1 MIIRPVDRNDYEAWR
16 PLWDGYNAF
25 YGRAGE
31 TALPENIT
39 RQTWARFLDDREP
52 VDALVAE
59 LDGEIVGLAHTVIH
73 RSTTRLADVCY
84 LQDLFTA
91 PEARG
96 QGVART
102 LIATGKRTRPT
113 KRPAR
118 CTTRWPS
125 IRASSFTAAMC
136 RPDDPASHQ
145 PPTTPPHR
153 IPPSLQKQRPD
164 TCHCQIDPL

>member
-1 MIIRPVDRNDYEAWR
+1 MIIRPVDRNDYQAWR

-59 LDGEIVGLAHTVIH
+59 LDGKIVGLAHTVIH

-96 QGVART
+96 QGVARA
-102 LIATGKRTRPT
+102 LIDAAKQMAAAAGCNRLYWQTHQTNQTARALYDKVAEHQGFIVYGSDV
-113 KRPAR
+113 PA
-118 CTTRWPS
+118 
-125 IRASSFTAAMC
+125 
-136 RPDDPASHQ
+136 
-145 PPTTPPHR
+145 
-153 IPPSLQKQRPD
+153 
-164 TCHCQIDPL
+164 

>member
-39 RQTWARFLDDREP
+39 RQTWARFLDEREP

-59 LDGEIVGLAHTVIH
+59 LDGKIVGLAHTIIH

-96 QGVART
+96 QGVARA
-102 LIATGKRTRPT
+102 LIDAAKQVAAAAGCNRLYWQTHQTNQTARALYDKVAEHQGFIVYSSDV
-113 KRPAR
+113 PA
-118 CTTRWPS
+118 
-125 IRASSFTAAMC
+125 
-136 RPDDPASHQ
+136 
-145 PPTTPPHR
+145 
-153 IPPSLQKQRPD
+153 
-164 TCHCQIDPL
+164 

>member
-39 RQTWARFLDDREP
+39 RQTWARFLDEREP

-59 LDGEIVGLAHTVIH
+59 LDGKIVGLAHTIIH

-96 QGVART
+96 QGVARA
-102 LIATGKRTRPT
+102 LIDAAKQVAAAAGCNRLYWQTHQTNQTARALYDKVAAHQGFIVYGSDV
-113 KRPAR
+113 PA
-118 CTTRWPS
+118 
-125 IRASSFTAAMC
+125 
-136 RPDDPASHQ
+136 
-145 PPTTPPHR
+145 
-153 IPPSLQKQRPD
+153 
-164 TCHCQIDPL
+164 

>member
-59 LDGEIVGLAHTVIH
+59 LDGKIVGLAHTIIH

-96 QGVART
+96 QGVARA
-102 LIATGKRTRPT
+102 LID
-113 KRPAR
+113 
-118 CTTRWPS
+118 
-125 IRASSFTAAMC
+125 AA
-136 RPDDPASHQ
+136 
-145 PPTTPPHR
+145 
-153 IPPSLQKQRPD
+153 KQRAAAAGCNRLYWQTHQTNQTARALYDKVAEHQGFIVYGSDVPA
-164 TCHCQIDPL
+164 

>member
-1 MIIRPVDRNDYEAWR
+1 MIIRPVDRNDYQAWR

-59 LDGEIVGLAHTVIH
+59 LDGKIVGLAHTVIH

-96 QGVART
+96 QGVARA
-102 LIATGKRTRPT
+102 LIDAAKQMAAA
-113 KRPAR
+113 AR
-118 CTTRWPS
+118 CNRLYWQTHQTNQTA
-125 IRASSFTAAMC
+125 RALYDKVAEHQGFIVYGS
-136 RPDDPASHQ
+136 DVPA
-145 PPTTPPHR
+145 
-153 IPPSLQKQRPD
+153 
-164 TCHCQIDPL
+164 

>member
-1 MIIRPVDRNDYEAWR
+1 MIIRPVDRNDYEAWL

-39 RQTWARFLDDREP
+39 RQTWTRFLDDREP

-59 LDGEIVGLAHTVIH
+59 LDGKIVGLAHTIIH

-96 QGVART
+96 QGVARA
-102 LIATGKRTRPT
+102 LID
-113 KRPAR
+113 
-118 CTTRWPS
+118 
-125 IRASSFTAAMC
+125 AA
-136 RPDDPASHQ
+136 
-145 PPTTPPHR
+145 
-153 IPPSLQKQRPD
+153 KQRAAASGCNRLYWQTHQTNQTARALYDKVAEHQGFIVYGSDVPA
-164 TCHCQIDPL
+164 

>member
-59 LDGEIVGLAHTVIH
+59 LDGKIVGLAHTIIH

-96 QGVART
+96 QGMARA
-102 LIATGKRTRPT
+102 LID
-113 KRPAR
+113 
-118 CTTRWPS
+118 
-125 IRASSFTAAMC
+125 AA
-136 RPDDPASHQ
+136 
-145 PPTTPPHR
+145 
-153 IPPSLQKQRPD
+153 KQRAAAAGCNRLYWQTHQTNQTARALYDKVAEHQGFIVYGSDVPA
-164 TCHCQIDPL
+164 